1 MSTVALGVS
10 PDTNGA
16 GVTPLVHRRIIGAQ
30 WANTGLV
37 DGLNV
42 TGRSDLRYN
51 VSAGVAVCSRGDSD
65 GKTLAYYEGGKTN
78 AVAAGDPSNPRID
91 IVWIQAHNL
100 MEYKDS
106 DNYVTV
112 GVTQGSPSASLA
124 EPTIP
129 AGATMLR
136 KMKMPAGASSTAS
149 AVQMW
154 SADYAIPY
162 GASLGKI
169 GENWDRRDMTGDS
182 TVKKYYFEQQIDF
195 DLPSDRML
203 ELSFKCNLSSAGA
216 TSWTDTSHRTEWA
229 IGFQIDNK
237 DLDHSCANFV
247 SYGAWETHET
257 SYVTAVSKGHHTARL
272 RTWLQNGN
280 APVFHYNAS
289 QDNKDALWCGRRF
302 IIWDRGQVV

>member
-10 PDTNGA
+10 PDLKGV
-16 GVTPLVHRRIIGAQ
+16 GVTPLVHRRIIAAQ

-42 TGRSDLRYN
+42 TGRNDLRYN
-51 VSAGVAVCSRGDSD
+51 VSAGVAVCSRGDAD
-65 GKTLAYYEGGKTN
+65 GKTIAYYEGGQTG

-136 KMKMPAGASSTAS
+136 KMKMPAGATSTSS

-169 GENWDRRDMTGDS
+169 GENWDRRDMTGDP
-182 TVKKYYFEQQIDF
+182 TVGRYWFEQEVEF
-195 DLPSDRML
+195 SLPSDRML

-216 TSWTDTSHRTEWA
+216 TSWSDMSHRTEWA
-229 IGFQIDNK
+229 VGFQIDGK

-257 SYVTAVSKGHHTARL
+257 SYVTAVNKGRHTARL
-272 RTWLQNGN
+272 RTWLQYGN

-289 QDNKDALWCGRRF
+289 QGDNNALWCGRRF

>member
-10 PDTNGA
+10 PDTNGV

-154 SADYAIPY
+154 SADYAIPH

-169 GENWDRRDMTGDS
+169 GEN
-182 TVKKYYFEQQIDF
+182 
-195 DLPSDRML
+195 
-203 ELSFKCNLSSAGA
+203 
-216 TSWTDTSHRTEWA
+216 
-229 IGFQIDNK
+229 
-237 DLDHSCANFV
+237 
-247 SYGAWETHET
+247 
-257 SYVTAVSKGHHTARL
+257 
-272 RTWLQNGN
+272 
-280 APVFHYNAS
+280 
-289 QDNKDALWCGRRF
+289 
-302 IIWDRGQVV
+302 